1 MTSRAFSTSA
11 RQLRKLNWKFNGT
24 TEDVTWI
31 TESMD
36 DIVDVIPG
44 LESVESGQVN
54 GNPHATPSKN
64 DPYHASVELQKKG
77 GKPLTSAHVY
87 PNGYVKF
94 SKEKFGAHKASPH
107 PKAPV
112 IPPAGPADFQ
122 SVTKANK
129 SSSQS
134 EKK

>member
-44 LESVESGQVN
+44 LESVESGQV
-54 GNPHATPSKN
+54 K
-64 DPYHASVELQKKG
+64 
-77 GKPLTSAHVY
+77 
-87 PNGYVKF
+87 
-94 SKEKFGAHKASPH
+94 
-107 PKAPV
+107 
-112 IPPAGPADFQ
+112 
-122 SVTKANK
+122 
-129 SSSQS
+129 
-134 EKK
+134 